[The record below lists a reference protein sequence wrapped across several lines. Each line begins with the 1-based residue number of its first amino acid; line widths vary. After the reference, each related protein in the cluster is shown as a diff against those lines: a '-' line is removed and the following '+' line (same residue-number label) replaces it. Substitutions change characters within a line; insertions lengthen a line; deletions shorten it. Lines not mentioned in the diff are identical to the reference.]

1 MGSDIEVE
9 ELIYVGCKIVLRDM
23 VDGGAVLY
31 VGLFEI
37 LVKEV
42 VEVL

>member
-9 ELIYVGCKIVLRDM
+9 ELIYVGCEIGLRDM
-23 VDGGAVLY
+23 VDGGTVLY
-31 VGLFEI
+31 VGLFEM

>member
-9 ELIYVGCKIVLRDM
+9 ELIYVGCEIVLLDM

-31 VGLFEI
+31 VGFFEM

-42 VEVL
+42 VDVL

>member
-9 ELIYVGCKIVLRDM
+9 ELIYVGCEIVLSDL
-23 VDGGAVLY
+23 VDGGSVLY
-31 VGLFEI
+31 VGFLEM

-42 VEVL
+42 EDVL

>member
-9 ELIYVGCKIVLRDM
+9 ELVYVRCDIVLLDM
-23 VDGGAVLY
+23 VDGGTVLY
-31 VGLFEI
+31 VGLLEK

-42 VEVL
+42 VDEL

>member
-9 ELIYVGCKIVLRDM
+9 ELIYVGCDIVLWDI
-23 VDGGAVLY
+23 VDGGVVLY